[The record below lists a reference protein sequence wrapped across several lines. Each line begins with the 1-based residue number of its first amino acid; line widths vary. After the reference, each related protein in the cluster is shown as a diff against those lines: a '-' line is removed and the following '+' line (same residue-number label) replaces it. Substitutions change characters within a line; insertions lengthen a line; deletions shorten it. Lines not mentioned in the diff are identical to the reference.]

1 MEHFW
6 EILKYTLPSLV
17 LFLTIFFVMR
27 NYLKNT
33 INLEAMRLQ
42 AKKKQD
48 TLPLRIQAYERLM
61 LFCERINVEQLIYRM
76 RQPEM
81 KVGDLQ
87 STLMIAI
94 QQEFEHNL
102 SQQIYASGNL
112 WKIIELAKNEV
123 LNQIVS
129 VAGKYNPDDD
139 SLAYSNDL
147 ISSKSATTGILDK
160 AKEALR
166 SEVKL
171 LF

>member
-6 EILKYTLPSLV
+6 EILKYTLPSLI
-17 LFLTIFFVMR
+17 LFLTIYFVMKS
-27 NYLKNT
+27 YMKNN
-33 INLEAMRLQ
+33 ISLEAMKLQ
-42 AKKKQD
+42 AKKKSE

-76 RQPEM
+76 REPDMTVKE
-81 KVGDLQ
+81 LQ
-87 STLMIAI
+87 TTLMIAV

-123 LNQIVS
+123 LNNIVS
-129 VAGKYNPDDD
+129 VAGNYAPEDD
-139 SLAYSNDL
+139 SLSYSNDL
-147 ISSKSATTGILDK
+147 ISARGGTSSILEK

>member
-6 EILKYTLPSLV
+6 ELLKYTIPSLV

-27 NYLKNT
+27 SYLKN
-33 INLEAMRLQ
+33 NLSLQ
-42 AKKKQD
+42 AMKLQASHKKE

-61 LFCERINVEQLIYRM
+61 LFCERINLEQLVYRM
-76 RQPEM
+76 REPDMMVKE
-81 KVGDLQ
+81 LQ
-87 STLMIAI
+87 SVLMIAV

-102 SQQIYASGNL
+102 SQQIYASSNL
-112 WKIIELAKNEV
+112 WKIIDLSKNEV
-123 LNQIVS
+123 LNTIVS
-129 VAGKYNPDDD
+129 TANNFGPDEDA
-139 SLAYSNDL
+139 LAYSNAL
-147 ISSKSATTGILDK
+147 ISNRDNTKGILDK

>member
-6 EILKYTLPSLV
+6 EILKYTLPSLI
-17 LFLTIFFVMR
+17 LFLTVFFIMKG
-27 NYLKNT
+27 YMKNN
-33 INLEAMRLQ
+33 ISLQ
-42 AKKKQD
+42 AMKLQAEKKKD

-61 LFCERINVEQLIYRM
+61 LFCERINVEQLVYRM
-76 RQPEM
+76 RAPNM
-81 KVGDLQ
+81 KVKELQ
-87 STLMIAI
+87 STLMIAV
-94 QQEFEHNL
+94 QQEYEHNL

-123 LNQIVS
+123 LNHIVS
-129 VAGKYNPDDD
+129 VAGNHSPEEDAL
-139 SLAYSNDL
+139 SYSNDL
-147 ISSKSATTGILDK
+147 IASKGSAHNVLDK